1 MFITH
6 IGVLNKIVSPLFLY
20 RNSVLFIRLLTK
32 PKSKSRSNKI
42 KTICVYIKIPL
53 TNELMQLFLGN
64 WPQNQ
69 HNNLKKIF
77 MPNIGLC
84 YICNTISI

>member
-53 TNELMQLFLGN
+53 TNELMQLFWGN